1 MLLLGTNKVRV
12 VGMSVMINYRDQLNL
27 ICLILKSSFF
37 SNYEVFDIDYVRMS
51 LETIGVKEVKNARED
66 GNCIKTSL
74 IVVKWIDE
82 ISMVGSIVNLLGQSI
97 IMSISLPRIYYTH
110 YTATIYLYIVFSC
123 LTSFTAYTAHISYNY
138 GHNLCQKLPN
148 VC

>member
-1 MLLLGTNKVRV
+1 MLLGTNKVRV

-74 IVVKWIDE
+74 IEVKWVDE
-82 ISMVGSIVNLLGQSI
+82 ISMVG
-97 IMSISLPRIYYTH
+97 IYSQFIRTK
-110 YTATIYLYIVFSC
+110 
-123 LTSFTAYTAHISYNY
+123 YNY
-138 GHNLCQKLPN
+138 VYFTTTDLLYPLHCHNLSLYYCFVPYLIHCLHRPYFLQLRT
-148 VC
+148 